1 MKILRISLLILST
14 AALLSSCNQ
23 KGAIKS
29 ELKTDLD
36 SASYALGI
44 NISDNFKKGNLE
56 NVNVHALAMAMQ
68 EAFEGKETKMSPEQA
83 IEVLNKYFQKK
94 EEEKAS
100 KNEEEGKKFLEE
112 NATKEGVIVD
122 STGLQYK
129 VITEGTGANPRPED
143 VVKVHYKGTL
153 INGEEF
159 DSSYDGE
166 PAQFMLNRVIKG
178 WQIGLQKMKVG
189 GKAMLYIPGDL
200 AYGKNPRPGGAI
212 GPNQLLIF
220 EVELLDIVKE

>member
-1 MKILRISLLILST
+1 MKILKISLLILGV
-14 AALLSSCNQ
+14 AALLSACNQ

-29 ELKTDLD
+29 ELKTDRD

-44 NISDNFKKGNLE
+44 NISDNFKRGNLE
-56 NVNVHALAMAMQ
+56 DINVHALAMAMQ
-68 EAFEGKETKMSPEQA
+68 EALEGKETKMNSEQA
-83 IEVLNKYFQKK
+83 IEFLNKYFQKK
-94 EEEKAS
+94 EEEKAT

-112 NATKEGVIVD
+112 NATKEGVIID
-122 STGLQYK
+122 ETGLQYK
-129 VITEGTGANPRPED
+129 IITEGTGASPKPED

-166 PAQFMLNRVIKG
+166 PAQFMLNRVIRG